1 MKCPFCATLENK
13 VIDSRLSA
21 GGEVTRR
28 RRECESCGRRYTTY
42 ERVEQVLPLVIKKD
56 DRREA
61 FDRMK
66 VLAGLRRAVEK
77 RPVSSEDLERF
88 VDAIER
94 ELVETG
100 EKEVASSAI
109 GERVMTHLR
118 ELDQVAYV
126 RFASVYREFK
136 DIHEFME
143 ALSTLLKSSTGAG
156 ATMAPHAAPP
166 AEISTR
172 VASRPAPSGPVPST
186 AASSRPVAFAAAA
199 SQPRSGEQPAPDE
212 GGSG

>member
-28 RRECESCGRRYTTY
+28 RRECEACGRRYTTY

-88 VDAIER
+88 VDTIER

-109 GERVMTHLR
+109 GEKVMLHLR

-143 ALSTLLKSSTGAG
+143 ALSTLLKASTGAG
-156 ATMAPHAAPP
+156 VTASPLSPGVMGAQPHA
-166 AEISTR
+166 
-172 VASRPAPSGPVPST
+172 VPLT
-186 AASSRPVAFAAAA
+186 VGVAAATKSA
-199 SQPRSGEQPAPDE
+199 
-212 GGSG
+212 GGDG